1 MAWKVMFWK
10 LAAVFTLLTLSAC
23 AQPVAT
29 PAVAGPLASEAPASS
44 VQAAPEVSPPAE
56 AVAAGKKIYT
66 SYCARCHG
74 VDMVNVGATFDLR
87 QFPLDERERFD
98 RSVTQGLRAMP
109 AWGGLLKPADLQSL
123 WAYVSNARRMQ

>member
-1 MAWKVMFWK
+1 MAWRVKFWK
-10 LAAVFTLLTLSAC
+10 LAVVFTSLTLSAC
-23 AQPVAT
+23 AQPGAT
-29 PAVAGPLASEAPASS
+29 PAAAGSMAGEAPASS

-123 WAYVSNARRMQ
+123 WAYVSNARRTQ